1 MANDELGWWCQG
13 CPSEGHHDEC
23 PQACFSW
30 SIVELKRHAQPLQL
44 IETIRCPGGAL
55 SSLIKTEL
63 FELSGKCLNLC
74 VVEGSWHVLHSGNPL
89 ISTLPRPI
97 LGD

>member
-1 MANDELGWWCQG
+1 MDAADGLI
-13 CPSEGHHDEC
+13 CPAIRVGFRRGHTADGKGHC
-23 PQACFSW
+23 GSA
-30 SIVELKRHAQPLQL
+30 

-74 VVEGSWHVLHSGNPL
+74 VVEGLWHALPSGNPL
-89 ISTLPRPI
+89 ISALPRPI